1 MSALLRQVLR
11 IGFSH
16 YFGTDECYL
25 CDHYAK
31 LVKKGGQFGI
41 VSPGL
46 TRELTEGLPEQMQPL
61 WEPNMYAWHSAKWW
75 NNLWQ
80 RSGLVE
86 VTYAQEIPD
95 GRREVFYMKLAEAL
109 NLRADLKKRIA
120 QLRSRLQSNAKV
132 QEGDQPA
139 ENPYDLLKELDEN
152 ILQLEELIRRINLT
166 NCQTKQDNNTISD
179 MIARKDSLA
188 LKNSILRDLLS
199 EASNKVER
207 YSNKEIR
214 VLSTVKVTE
223 LQKEVD
229 KIARELRELDT
240 KLQGLNWTTDLL

>member
-1 MSALLRQVLR
+1 
-11 IGFSH
+11 
-16 YFGTDECYL
+16 
-25 CDHYAK
+25 
-31 LVKKGGQFGI
+31 
-41 VSPGL
+41 
-46 TRELTEGLPEQMQPL
+46 
-61 WEPNMYAWHSAKWW
+61 
-75 NNLWQ
+75 
-80 RSGLVE
+80 
-86 VTYAQEIPD
+86 
-95 GRREVFYMKLAEAL
+95 MKLAEAL

-223 LQKEVD
+223 LQKDVD

>member
-1 MSALLRQVLR
+1 
-11 IGFSH
+11 
-16 YFGTDECYL
+16 
-25 CDHYAK
+25 
-31 LVKKGGQFGI
+31 
-41 VSPGL
+41 
-46 TRELTEGLPEQMQPL
+46 
-61 WEPNMYAWHSAKWW
+61 
-75 NNLWQ
+75 
-80 RSGLVE
+80 
-86 VTYAQEIPD
+86 
-95 GRREVFYMKLAEAL
+95 MKLAEAL

-152 ILQLEELIRRINLT
+152 IVQLEELIRRINLT

-199 EASNKVER
+199 EASKKVER

-214 VLSTVKVTE
+214 VLSTVQVTD
-223 LQKEVD
+223 LQKDVD

>member
-1 MSALLRQVLR
+1 
-11 IGFSH
+11 
-16 YFGTDECYL
+16 
-25 CDHYAK
+25 
-31 LVKKGGQFGI
+31 
-41 VSPGL
+41 
-46 TRELTEGLPEQMQPL
+46 
-61 WEPNMYAWHSAKWW
+61 
-75 NNLWQ
+75 
-80 RSGLVE
+80 
-86 VTYAQEIPD
+86 
-95 GRREVFYMKLAEAL
+95 MKLAEAL

>member
-1 MSALLRQVLR
+1 
-11 IGFSH
+11 
-16 YFGTDECYL
+16 
-25 CDHYAK
+25 
-31 LVKKGGQFGI
+31 
-41 VSPGL
+41 
-46 TRELTEGLPEQMQPL
+46 
-61 WEPNMYAWHSAKWW
+61 
-75 NNLWQ
+75 
-80 RSGLVE
+80 
-86 VTYAQEIPD
+86 
-95 GRREVFYMKLAEAL
+95 MKLAEAL

-139 ENPYDLLKELDEN
+139 ENPYDLLKDLDEN
-152 ILQLEELIRRINLT
+152 IIQLEELIRRINLT

-223 LQKEVD
+223 LQKDVD

>member
-1 MSALLRQVLR
+1 M
-11 IGFSH
+11 
-16 YFGTDECYL
+16 
-25 CDHYAK
+25 
-31 LVKKGGQFGI
+31 
-41 VSPGL
+41 
-46 TRELTEGLPEQMQPL
+46 
-61 WEPNMYAWHSAKWW
+61 
-75 NNLWQ
+75 
-80 RSGLVE
+80 
-86 VTYAQEIPD
+86 
-95 GRREVFYMKLAEAL
+95 FYMKLAEAL

-139 ENPYDLLKELDEN
+139 ENPYDLLKDLDEN
-152 ILQLEELIRRINLT
+152 IIQLEELIRRINLT

-223 LQKEVD
+223 LQKDVD